1 MKKEISRINNIQEE
15 FFNTHKT
22 KALSFRLDNLKKM
35 KQLIL
40 SHQNRL
46 YDALWADLHKP
57 GFEAYAGE
65 VGFVLQEL
73 NLHIRKL
80 KKWSKPKRVRTPL
93 LHFYSTSFIYP
104 EPYGRVLIFSPW
116 NFPFQLAF
124 APLIGALSAGNCVV
138 LKPSQHTPHTASVM
152 EEILHH
158 FDPQYIAFFKGGHE
172 MNQALLEEKYDYIF
186 FTGSSRVGRIILE
199 KAAGNLTPVSLE
211 LGGKNPCIV
220 HNDAPLALAAKRI
233 AWGKFFNAGQS
244 CVAPDYLIIHQEIKD
259 LFLEK
264 LIHHIR
270 DFFGENPE
278 LSPDYPRVVN
288 RANIERLQGLMNAG
302 KIVTGGTINPDAK
315 YIAPTVIDDLHPDD
329 PIMKSEVF
337 GPLLPVLIY
346 SRVEEAIEMI
356 NRYPK
361 PLAFYLFTRDRI
373 LQRRLLNEVSF
384 GTASLNDTTVHFIN
398 SHLPF
403 GGVGESGMGKYHGEK
418 SFETFTNYKSILN
431 KTNLFDF
438 PIRYPPYTQRNVNL
452 LKRLLR

>member
-1 MKKEISRINNIQEE
+1 MKKEISRINKIQEE

-22 KALSFRLDNLKKM
+22 KAVGFRLDNLKKM

-57 GFEAYAGE
+57 AFEAYAGE

-124 APLIGALSAGNCVV
+124 TPLIGALSAGNCVV

-152 EEILHH
+152 GEMIHH
-158 FDPQYIAFFKGGHE
+158 FDPQYIAFFKSGHE
-172 MNQALLEEKYDYIF
+172 MNHALLEEKYDYIF

-220 HNDAPLALAAKRI
+220 HNDAPISLSAKRI

-244 CVAPDYLIIHQEIKD
+244 CVAPDYLLIHQEIKYA
-259 LFLEK
+259 FLEK
-264 LIHHIR
+264 LIHFIR
-270 DFFGENPE
+270 DFYGENPQ

-288 RANIERLQGLMNAG
+288 QANIERLQNLISAG
-302 KIVTGGTINPDAK
+302 RIVTGGTINPDEK

-329 PIMKSEVF
+329 PIMESEVF
-337 GPLLPVLIY
+337 GPVLPVLTYTRI
-346 SRVEEAIEMI
+346 EEAIEI
-356 NRYPK
+356 IKRHPN
-361 PLAFYLFTRDRI
+361 PLAFYLFTNNRA
-373 LQRRLLNEVSF
+373 LQKRLLNEVSF
-384 GTASLNDTTVHFIN
+384 GTATLNDAVIHFIN

-403 GGVGESGMGKYHGEK
+403 GGVGESGMGKYHGKK
-418 SFETFTNYKSILN
+418 SFETFTNYKSILK
-431 KTNLFDF
+431 KTNRFDF
-438 PIRYPPYTQRNVNL
+438 PVRYPPYTNRNENL
-452 LKRLLR
+452 LKQLLR